1 MNISSKNTPKK
12 IVKKQGRPLKYTTV
26 DDAQS
31 SCRVCKCLFRVQ
43 YGNDEK
49 FKQISRENIFEP
61 TTRKD
66 IENKSTLVDMCF
78 QMGLIIEANER
89 LSKRICKPC
98 GCKIRKAHE
107 CFTFTR
113 SNLDSPTAHAQTFD
127 TLVSNQRF
135 KRQLPSTIT
144 PEQIRSQ
151 TIKKTS
157 TASQKAQKALDY
169 DEIEIENET
178 PNNDAIMSA
187 SSSRLRVKGDFHAWR
202 VFLARRVDAAWKSRY
217 KFRVLH
223 PPVRGPHD
231 IAYPRA

>member
-1 MNISSKNTPKK
+1 M
-12 IVKKQGRPLKYTTV
+12 
-26 DDAQS
+26 
-31 SCRVCKCLFRVQ
+31 Q

-49 FKQISRENIFEP
+49 FKQISTENMEP
-61 TTRKD
+61 TTRKH

-89 LSKRICKPC
+89 LSKRVCKPC
-98 GCKIRKAHE
+98 GRKIRKAHE
-107 CFTFTR
+107 CFTFIR

-144 PEQIRSQ
+144 PERIRSQ

-157 TASQKAQKALDY
+157 TALQKARKALGY

-178 PNNDAIMSA
+178 PNNDAIMFALNIDELCNTEKKETQLKTIIVHPNGNIETRLNFEECTKKIILNLISMA
-187 SSSRLRVKGDFHAWR
+187 TSERWQTWSSNCQEFRISYGMFFGERLPVN
-202 VFLARRVDAAWKSRY
+202 LKS
-217 KFRVLH
+217 VVETVQN
-223 PPVRGPHD
+223 PC
-231 IAYPRA
+231 